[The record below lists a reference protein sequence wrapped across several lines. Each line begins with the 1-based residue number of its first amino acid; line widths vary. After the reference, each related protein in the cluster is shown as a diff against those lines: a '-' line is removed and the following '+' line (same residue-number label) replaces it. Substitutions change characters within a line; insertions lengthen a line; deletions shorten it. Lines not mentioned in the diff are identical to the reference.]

1 MEFAVVSAPAGNAT
15 SEPERPSEATEIHT
29 RLIRMALGI
38 EESRAYWEHVDP
50 SVPVADRA
58 LVAFEQRWF
67 GSKSLDR
74 IRFLLANFAER
85 YDAFPEALTVLRR
98 WRAMDTST
106 RQLVCHWHLQLSDP
120 LYRRFTGQFLV
131 ARRSLR
137 DPKIDRDVVLRWVK
151 NELPGRWAEA
161 TSVQV
166 ASKLLSATSEA
177 GLISPKRDPR
187 TLLLPK
193 VPDVALAYLLHLLR
207 SLRFAGT
214 IIENPYLASVGLAE
228 GFLDQRLRAL
238 PGITFHRL
246 GSITELEWEAPT
258 LTAWA
263 EANL

>member
-1 MEFAVVSAPAGNAT
+1 VGAVATTPVAPAT
-15 SEPERPSEATEIHT
+15 LPSMRPAEATEIHT

-50 SVPVADRA
+50 SVPSASRA
-58 LVAFEQRWF
+58 LLAFEQRWF
-67 GSKSLDR
+67 GSKSLER
-74 IRFLLANFAER
+74 IRFLLLSFAKR
-85 YDAFPEALTVLRR
+85 YDAFPEALAVLRR
-98 WRAMDTST
+98 WRGMDAST

-120 LYRRFTGQFLV
+120 LYRRFTGDFLV

-161 TSVQV
+161 TSIQV
-166 ASKLLSATSEA
+166 ASKLLSAASEA
-177 GLISPKRDPR
+177 GLISPRRAPR

-207 SLRFAGT
+207 SVRFAGT
-214 IIENPYLASVGLAE
+214 FLENPYLASVGLVE

-238 PGITFHRL
+238 PGITFRRL
-246 GSITELEWEAPT
+246 GSVTELEWEAPT
-258 LTAWA
+258 LTTWA
-263 EANL
+263 EATL